1 MQEAMTEAAAMQ
13 HLRRV
18 RARKEKAAGQ
28 PQFRVVF
35 TARDYH
41 WWETNYERL
50 MSPTVRESRYVSGKQ
65 EPDQPPRPVNHLCM
79 DCNEDI
85 SGMVNHRKRK
95 RCPSCRD
102 KFKVV
107 SIRRYTQIQK
117 AHRESLRPKVPRSCA
132 CGADISDLHG
142 RAYRCKACSSLVRS
156 KGAGA
161 LDDVGQTKGE
171 KRP

>member
-1 MQEAMTEAAAMQ
+1 MTEAAAMQ

-18 RARKEKAAGQ
+18 RARKEKSAGQ
-28 PQFRVVF
+28 AYRVVM

-50 MSPTVRESRYVSGKQ
+50 MSPQVRESRYVPSRFG
-65 EPDQPPRPVNHLCM
+65 PAPPPPPVKHLCM

-107 SIRRYTQIQK
+107 SIRRLTQLQK

-132 CGADISDLHG
+132 CGTDISDLHG
-142 RAYRCKACSSLVRS
+142 RAYRCKACSSLVSS
-156 KGAGA
+156 KGVGA
-161 LDDVGQTKGE
+161 LDDVGQPKG
-171 KRP
+171 RT

>member
-1 MQEAMTEAAAMQ
+1 MTEAAAMQ

-28 PQFRVVF
+28 PQFRVVL

-41 WWETNYERL
+41 WWETNYEKL
-50 MSPTVRESRYVSGKQ
+50 LSPKVGESRYVPGRFG
-65 EPDQPPRPVNHLCM
+65 PAPPPPPVKHPCM
-79 DCNEDI
+79 DCEEDM
-85 SGMVNHRKRK
+85 SNLAHHKRRK

-102 KFKVV
+102 EFKVV
-107 SIRRYTQIQK
+107 SMRRNNLREK
-117 AHRESLRPKVPRSCA
+117 AHRASLKRKLPRSCA
-132 CGADISDLHG
+132 CGTDISDLHG

-156 KGAGA
+156 KGIGA

-171 KRP
+171 RRP